1 MISFSVSAYSVPLR
15 FVFLMTDKEL
25 THEIIG
31 AAMDVHRELGPGLL
45 EAVYEECLCYELA
58 ARSIAFE
65 KQKPIP
71 VVYKGA
77 KLDCG
82 YRAEI
87 VVCGRVIVE
96 IKATAAVA
104 PIHDAVMLTYLRLS
118 GCKIGLLINFHSAL
132 LKDGIHRYVWKYEN
146 QTQEENQTERRGT
159 EYAEKRA
166 RAYHA

>member
-1 MISFSVSAYSVPLR
+1 
-15 FVFLMTDKEL
+15 MTDTEL

-31 AAMDVHRELGPGLL
+31 AAIDVHRELGPGLL
-45 EAVYEECLCYELA
+45 ENVYEECLCYELA
-58 ARSIAFE
+58 QHGIQFE
-65 KQKPIP
+65 KQQPIP

-82 YRAEI
+82 YRADI
-87 VVCGRVIVE
+87 VVGGRVIFE
-96 IKATAAVA
+96 IKAIAAVA

-146 QTQEENQTERRGT
+146 QAPEEKRSERGDTEDT
-159 EYAEKRA
+159 EKRA
-166 RAYHA
+166 RTDNA